1 MGLSAAACPI
11 MAVVTNQRVKG
22 KIMAGKGDMKAHED
36 TYSRVMGILTWG
48 TVGCFLVGALVVFLI
63 AT

>member
-1 MGLSAAACPI
+1 
-11 MAVVTNQRVKG
+11 MAEQ
-22 KIMAGKGDMKAHED
+22 GDMKAHED
-36 TYSRVMGILTWG
+36 TYSSVIGMLTWG

>member
-1 MGLSAAACPI
+1 

-36 TYSRVMGILTWG
+36 TYSGVMSLLKWG
-48 TVGCFLVGALVVFLI
+48 TIGSLLVGALVIVLI
-63 AT
+63 SS